1 MLKAKR
7 GGKRK
12 SGVTICAACGRMN
25 SAGLVWRFAVGSEAA
40 ASVLATSVYHSL
52 KSSKPSGI
60 SDEVAVAAENKTGA
74 SCLLFPIAGRM
85 RRFFAPYLQR
95 THDRILRRVLILA
108 ALRNHR
114 QSAAVNRWRLQ
125 DLVDPLALTINR
137 PNCFRLQPPAAA
149 E

>member
-1 MLKAKR
+1 MRHMRGAIGSSNNLFPVCDCPGDNKHLVLKAKR

-74 SCLLFPIAGRM
+74 SCLLFR
-85 RRFFAPYLQR
+85 
-95 THDRILRRVLILA
+95 
-108 ALRNHR
+108 
-114 QSAAVNRWRLQ
+114 
-125 DLVDPLALTINR
+125 
-137 PNCFRLQPPAAA
+137 
-149 E
+149 

>member
-60 SDEVAVAAENKTGA
+60 SDEVAVAAEKQNGRK
-74 SCLLFPIAGRM
+74 LLAFPIAGRM
-85 RRFFAPYLQR
+85 RRFFCPLFTAHARSHFAQGF
-95 THDRILRRVLILA
+95 DFG
-108 ALRNHR
+108 
-114 QSAAVNRWRLQ
+114 RLEK
-125 DLVDPLALTINR
+125 PSSKR
-137 PNCFRLQPPAAA
+137 SC
-149 E
+149 